1 MLVVSVR
8 LPGWYPFFLEFII
21 VYSRFPQNLVPHKFF
36 QKLLILHLVIN
47 RNNLGIFS
55 HFTFFNLWH
64 SIHQSVCLKVDLL
77 LRCFFK
83 NRNRNPWFIRII
95 STFKLFYKF
104 VKRNQS
110 PTNLS
115 PSDLLKIIVFAYTT
129 YIEVFLDL
137 LVKKGTNWSV

>member
-1 MLVVSVR
+1 MYNRLDLSLNVFPPIGLAAKPRVCGFIISKTVHIFVNNTFQDILNNASCVRPTAWLVSI
-8 LPGWYPFFLEFII
+8 FLEFII

-77 LRCFFK
+77 LRCFLK
-83 NRNRNPWFIRII
+83 TETEIRD
-95 STFKLFYKF
+95 SL
-104 VKRNQS
+104 
-110 PTNLS
+110 
-115 PSDLLKIIVFAYTT
+115 
-129 YIEVFLDL
+129 E
-137 LVKKGTNWSV
+137 